1 MEKHLFLGDE
11 AIAQAAIDAGIS
23 GVYAYPGT
31 PSTEITEYIQ
41 GSPVTKERGI
51 HCRWSANEK
60 TAMEAAL
67 GMCYAGKRAL
77 CCMKH
82 VGLNV
87 AADCFMNAAMSGIN
101 GGMIILTADDP
112 SMHSSQNEQDNRV
125 YGNFAM
131 IPMFEPS
138 SQQEAYDMVY
148 HGFELSEKLGYP
160 ILLRVTTR
168 MAHSRAG
175 VVTSPLKPENRMNC
189 PEDGRQRF
197 ILLPALARK
206 RFKSLLASQ
215 EAFTEAS
222 ENSAYNKYFD
232 APNKDL
238 GIITTGIAFNY
249 LSENYPDGFEHPV
262 LKISQYPL
270 PRKQVEKI
278 VGECKEILVLE
289 EGYPVVEEQLKGF
302 LAKGVTV
309 HGRLDGTLQRDGE
322 LTPDAVGKAL
332 CKEILV
338 LEEGYP
344 VVEEQLKGFLA
355 KGVTVHGRLDGTLQR
370 DGELTPDAVGK
381 ALGKEIQSY
390 YAIPEVVEQRPPA
403 LCQGCGHRDMYEAL
417 NEVIA
422 EYNGTAK
429 VFGDIGCYTLGA
441 LPPFRAID
449 SCIDMGASITMAKGA
464 SDAGVFPAISVIG
477 DSTFTHSGM
486 TGLLDCVNENTNI
499 TIVISDN
506 ETTAMTGG
514 QDSAGTGRLE
524 SICAGIGVDPAHIRV
539 MVPLKNFEEMKSII
553 REEIEYKGVS
563 VLIPRRECIQ
573 TLTRKKK
580 ASKK

>member
-11 AIAQAAIDAGIS
+11 AIAQAAIDAGLS

-41 GSPVTKERGI
+41 SSPAAQARGI
-51 HCRWSANEK
+51 HSRWCTNEK

-67 GMCYAGKRAL
+67 GMSYAGKRSL

-87 AADCFMNAAMSGIN
+87 AADCFMNAAMSGIH
-101 GGMIILTADDP
+101 GGMLVVTADDP
-112 SMHSSQNEQDNRV
+112 SMHSSQNEQDNRLF
-125 YGNFAM
+125 GNFAM
-131 IPMFEPS
+131 IPMLEPS

-148 HGFELSEKLGYP
+148 EGFELSERLGYP
-160 ILLRVTTR
+160 ILIRITTR

-175 VVTSPLKPENRMNC
+175 VETRAPKAENAMNC
-189 PEDGRQRF
+189 PPDGRQRF

-206 RFKSLLASQ
+206 RFKTLIAAQ
-215 EAFTEAS
+215 ETFAETS
-222 ENSAYNKYFD
+222 EQSPYNRLFMPEGGK
-232 APNKDL
+232 AWRR

-249 LSENYPDGFEHPV
+249 LSENCPDGFDCPV
-262 LKISQYPL
+262 LKITQYPL
-270 PRKQVEKI
+270 PLRK
-278 VGECKEILVLE
+278 VGQLVDACDEILVLE
-289 EGYPVVEEQLKGF
+289 EGYPVVESQLKG
-302 LAKGVTV
+302 LLGKG
-309 HGRLDGTLQRDGE
+309 
-322 LTPDAVGKAL
+322 
-332 CKEILV
+332 II
-338 LEEGYP
+338 
-344 VVEEQLKGFLA
+344 
-355 KGVTVHGRLDGTLQR
+355 VHGRLDGTLQR

-381 ALGKEIQSY
+381 ALGKDIRQY
-390 YAIPEVVEQRPPA
+390 YATPEVVEQRPPA
-403 LCQGCGHRDMYEAL
+403 LCQGCGHRDMYQAL
-417 NEVIA
+417 NDVLA
-422 EYNGTAK
+422 EYGGAK

-464 SDAGVFPAISVIG
+464 ADAGVFPAVSVIG

-486 TGLLDCVNENTNI
+486 TGLLDCVNEGTNI

-524 SICAGIGVDPAHIRV
+524 AICAGIGVEPEHIRV
-539 MVPLKNFEEMKSII
+539 MVPLKKNYEEMKRII

-580 ASKK
+580 ANKK

>member
-1 MEKHLFLGDE
+1 MGKHLFLGDE
-11 AIAQAAIDAGIS
+11 AIAQAAIDAGLS

-31 PSTEITEYIQ
+31 PSTEVTEYIQ
-41 GSPVTKERGI
+41 NSPVARERKI
-51 HCRWSANEK
+51 HCNWSANEK

-67 GMCYAGKRAL
+67 GMSYAGKRSL

-112 SMHSSQNEQDNRV
+112 SMHSSQNEQDNRM

-131 IPMFEPS
+131 IPMLEPS

-175 VVTSPLKPENRMNC
+175 VETQPMKVQLPMHC

-197 ILLPALARK
+197 ILLPALARQRYK
-206 RFKSLLASQ
+206 KLIAAQ
-215 EAFTEAS
+215 EVFMQES
-222 ENSAYNKYFD
+222 ENSPYNVYFD
-232 APNKDL
+232 GPDKSL
-238 GIITTGIAFNY
+238 GIITTGIAYNY
-249 LSENYPDGFEHPV
+249 LSENCPNGFKHPV
-262 LKISQYPL
+262 LKITQYPV
-270 PRKQVEKI
+270 PQEKLERL
-278 VGECKEILVLE
+278 VDACDEILVLE
-289 EGYPVVEEQLKGF
+289 EGYPVVEQQLKG
-302 LAKGVTV
+302 LLSKGLKV

-322 LTPDAVGKAL
+322 LTPDAVG
-332 CKEILV
+332 V
-338 LEEGYP
+338 
-344 VVEEQLKGFLA
+344 
-355 KGVTVHGRLDGTLQR
+355 
-370 DGELTPDAVGK
+370 
-381 ALGKEIQSY
+381 ALGLEITEY
-390 YAIPEVVEQRPPA
+390 YAKPEVVEQRPPA
-403 LCQGCGHRDMYEAL
+403 LCQGCGHRDMYQAL
-417 NEVIA
+417 NEVLA
-422 EYNGTAK
+422 EYPTAK

-464 SDAGVFPAISVIG
+464 SDAGVFPAVSVIG

-539 MVPLKNFEEMKSII
+539 MIPLKKNYEEMKAII

-580 ASKK
+580 ANKK

>member
-11 AIAQAAIDAGIS
+11 AIAQAAIDAGLS

-41 GSPVTKERGI
+41 SSPIAQERGI
-51 HCRWSANEK
+51 HSKWSTNEK
-60 TAMEAAL
+60 TAMETAL
-67 GMCYAGKRAL
+67 GMSYAGKRTL

-87 AADCFMNAAMSGIN
+87 AADCFMNAAMSGIH
-101 GGMIILTADDP
+101 GGMIIVTADDP

-138 SQQEAYDMVY
+138 NQQEAYDMVY
-148 HGFELSEKLGYP
+148 DGFELSEKLGYP
-160 ILLRVTTR
+160 ILLRITTR
-168 MAHSRAG
+168 MAHSRSG
-175 VVTSPLKPENRMNC
+175 VIRRPVKEEKAMSF

-197 ILLPALARK
+197 VLLPALARQRYK
-206 RFKSLLASQ
+206 ILL
-215 EAFTEAS
+215 EAQTIFTEKS
-222 ENSAYNKYFD
+222 ENSGYNKYFD
-232 APNKDL
+232 APDKEL
-238 GIITTGIAFNY
+238 GIIATGIAFNY
-249 LSENYPDGFEHPV
+249 LSENYPEGFEYPV

-270 PRKQVEKI
+270 PKKQIEKL
-278 VGECKEILVLE
+278 VDECKEILVLE
-289 EGYPVVEEQLKGF
+289 EGFPIVEEQLRGLLGREIK
-302 LAKGVTV
+302 V

-322 LTPDAVGKAL
+322 LTPD
-332 CKEILV
+332 
-338 LEEGYP
+338 
-344 VVEEQLKGFLA
+344 
-355 KGVTVHGRLDGTLQR
+355 T
-370 DGELTPDAVGK
+370 VGK
-381 ALGKEIQSY
+381 ALGKEISDY
-390 YAIPEVVEQRPPA
+390 YTIPEVVEQRPPA
-403 LCQGCGHRDMYEAL
+403 LCNGCGHRDVYDAL
-417 NEVIA
+417 NDVLK
-422 EYNGTAK
+422 EYKDAK
-429 VFGDIGCYTLGA
+429 VFSDIGCYTLGA

-449 SCIDMGASITMAKGA
+449 TCIDMGASITMAKGA
-464 SDAGVFPAISVIG
+464 ADAGLFPSVSVIG

-486 TGLLDCVNENTNI
+486 TGLLDCVNEETNI
-499 TIVISDN
+499 TIIISDN

-524 SICAGIGVDPAHIRV
+524 AICEGIGVVPEHIRV
-539 MVPLKNFEEMKSII
+539 MVPLKKNYEEMKQII

-573 TLTRKKK
+573 TLTKKKK